1 MAIDAAMAASASR
14 RRRWTALLRQHQ
26 RAVREKQMASV
37 LATAC
42 DLPRAIFTA
51 DFAGSRAAA

>member
-1 MAIDAAMAASASR
+1 
-14 RRRWTALLRQHQ
+14 
-26 RAVREKQMASV
+26 V

-51 DFAGSRAAA
+51 DSTGSDARRRQRAAAACGPCRPRRPAVLVAAR